1 MDSAPAA
8 PPPPV
13 PVARPRARR
22 TSTGRFLLWLAVG
35 ALVALSLGLYGRIHD
50 PTGRSLVT
58 LFFTNTLTLKV
69 WLATAAVTLAAF
81 QGLTGL
87 RMYGKL
93 GRKRG
98 PAWVPT
104 AHRLSGTTA
113 FLLTIPVAY
122 HCLWALGFQYQEGT
136 RILVHGIFGCFF
148 FGALAT
154 KVLTLNSKRMPKWAL
169 PVMGGAVFTALV
181 VVWATSALWFFRTQG
196 FKF

>member
-1 MDSAPAA
+1 MEPGSTAA
-8 PPPPV
+8 TTPPPP
-13 PVARPRARR
+13 ARPRTGRA
-22 TSTGRFLLWLAVG
+22 STGRFLLWLTVG
-35 ALVALSLGLYGRIHD
+35 AVVALSLGLYGRIHD

-69 WLATAAVTLAAF
+69 WLATLAVALAGF

-98 PAWVPT
+98 PRWVPT
-104 AHRLSGTTA
+104 AHRLSGTAA

-122 HCLWALGFQYQEGT
+122 HCLRALGFQYQAGT
-136 RILVHGIFGCFF
+136 RILVHGIAGCFF

-154 KVLTLNSKRMPKWAL
+154 KVLVVNSRRMPKWAL
-169 PVMGGAVFTALV
+169 PVMGGALFTALV
-181 VVWATSALWFFRTQG
+181 VIWASSALWFFRTQG
-196 FKF
+196 VQF